1 MGDYAENLCLSPG
14 TSLTGT
20 LKSYS
25 IVKVLGQGGFGI
37 TYEATSQLGERVAI
51 KEYFPLT
58 WIMRTAD
65 RQVVPKT
72 DAERSYQKGLQSF
85 SKEARMLAGIND
97 LDTVVKVMDC
107 FHENGT
113 AYLVMEF
120 LDGMSL
126 KAKAEAC
133 GGRIPA
139 EELLPKLR
147 PVIADI
153 EKLHQRDV
161 LHRDIAPDNLI
172 WTTDDKIKLIDFGA
186 ARRMEENRQ
195 LTVMAKPG
203 FAPVEQYTSGG
214 QGTWTDVYA
223 LCATMYYL
231 LTGKMPTPAPDR
243 LYEENSGL
251 LSPISLGVGITQQEE
266 QAIMHG
272 MAVQPKQR
280 TRTMGEL
287 LTELGDVVEPIII
300 GGNTPTMPAPI
311 PEPTFFQRLTDRIMA
326 FIQRLAN
333 R

>member
-1 MGDYAENLCLSPG
+1 MSVGDHAENLCLTPG

-25 IVKVLGQGGFGI
+25 IIRVLGQGGFGI
-37 TYEATSQLGERVAI
+37 TYEAVSQLGERVAI

-58 WIMRTAD
+58 WVTRTAN
-65 RQVVPKT
+65 RQVVPKA
-72 DAERSYQKGLQSF
+72 DSQHSYQKGLQSF

-97 LDTVVKVMDC
+97 LDTVVRVMDC

-120 LDGMSL
+120 LDGLSL
-126 KAKAEAC
+126 KAKAEAS
-133 GGRIPA
+133 GGRIAA
-139 EELLPKLR
+139 EDLLPRLR
-147 PVIADI
+147 PVIADL

-172 WTTDDKIKLIDFGA
+172 WTTGGQIKLIDFGA

-231 LTGKMPTPAPDR
+231 LTGRMPTPAPDR
-243 LYEENSGL
+243 LYEESSTL
-251 LSPISLGVGITQQEE
+251 PSPISLGVGLTPQEE
-266 QAIMHG
+266 QAIMNG
-272 MAVQPKQR
+272 LEVQPKKR
-280 TRTMGEL
+280 TQTMGQLLEEL
-287 LTELGDVVEPIII
+287 EEVILPPNPGPIWTGGDWP
-300 GGNTPTMPAPI
+300 PTSW
-311 PEPTFFQRLTDRIMA
+311 QRLKNYIAKIFRKDK
-326 FIQRLAN
+326 
-333 R
+333 